1 MPDLNIALLIKKIAI
16 SFVPLMLGLVIHE
29 YAHGWMAKRCGDDT
43 ASSLGRLTLNPL
55 PHIDP
60 MGMIFFILTSL
71 SGPFVFGW
79 AKPVPINPRRF
90 HRLKWDFALVAAAGP
105 VSNLLL
111 ALLSAC
117 VLKGYLLLMPAQ
129 AWHTS
134 STWQFGMLS
143 LYTSITV
150 NCALAWFNLIP
161 IPPLDGSKILWTI
174 LPGHMGLRYL
184 QLEHYGTLLILL
196 LLLGPVSAVIAAPIR
211 LTIHFLLNLF
221 AL

>member
-90 HRLKWDFALVAAAGP
+90 HRLKRDFALVAAAGP

-117 VLKGYLLLMPAQ
+117 VLKGYLLLMPTQ

-184 QLEHYGTLLILL
+184 QLERYGTLLILL

>member
-1 MPDLNIALLIKKIAI
+1 MPDLNIALLIKKFAI

-55 PHIDP
+55 QHIDP

-90 HRLKWDFALVAAAGP
+90 HRLKRDFALVAAAGP

-117 VLKGYLLLMPAQ
+117 VLKGYLSLMPAQ

-184 QLEHYGTLLILL
+184 QLERYGTLLILL
-196 LLLGPVSAVIAAPIR
+196 LLLGPVSAVIAAPIL

>member
-90 HRLKWDFALVAAAGP
+90 HRLKRDFALVAAAGP

-184 QLEHYGTLLILL
+184 QLERYGTLLILL

>member
-90 HRLKWDFALVAAAGP
+90 HRLKRDFALVAAAGP

-184 QLEHYGTLLILL
+184 QMERYGTLLILL

>member
-90 HRLKWDFALVAAAGP
+90 HRLKRDFALVAAAGP

-117 VLKGYLLLMPAQ
+117 VLKGYLLLMPTQ

-184 QLEHYGTLLILL
+184 QMERYGTLLILL

>member
-117 VLKGYLLLMPAQ
+117 VLKGYLLFMPAQ